1 METFHQLLVLSLPI
15 PVWQIVLFV
24 GLMTLFMIAHK
35 VKLCLVTSYVFILF
49 WLYYSFQGDLISVTR
64 GDYVLQA
71 VYDLFGFLLLGLSL
85 FAYFFLE
92 PSTEVLFK
100 SIEKRNAEI
109 AELKLKARE
118 AEKNAHGLKA
128 QVTET
133 QQSFQTRE
141 SDIKKALE
149 EELNAKINEIDQQL
163 SNKQSLLE
171 KRDGQIADL
180 QLKAKEAEE
189 RAKAFKTQ
197 VEENQRSF
205 GTRESEIKKTLEE
218 ALTAKIDQLEHR
230 LEDSEGLLEKRNM
243 EIADLK
249 LKAEE
254 AAKKAHALED
264 QVEEIQQ
271 GSRTE
276 ESTIKKKLEKKL
288 TAKIDQLENRL
299 EDSEGLLEKRN
310 KEIMDLK
317 LRAKETE
324 KNAHGLKTQVT
335 ETQQSFQTRE
345 SDIKKKLEEKL
356 NAKVSEF
363 EQRLKD
369 NESLLEKRNKEIMDL
384 KLRAK
389 ETEKNA
395 HGLKAQVTE
404 TQQSFQ
410 TRESD
415 IKKKLEEKLNAKVS
429 EFEQRLKDSESLL
442 EKRNKEIMDLKLRAK
457 EAEKNAYEVKSQA
470 KKERQDA
477 QAKNSNYKNSV
488 EQDVKNMIS
497 GLEKQ
502 IKILDEQLKEKDGLL
517 GLMAKRNWELA
528 DLKSKAEEK
537 VEILEAQSKPGQQAL
552 HTEESGTSFFSSHQ
566 NAKP

>member
-1 METFHQLLVLSLPI
+1 
-15 PVWQIVLFV
+15 
-24 GLMTLFMIAHK
+24 MTLFMIAHK

-218 ALTAKIDQLEHR
+218 ALTAKIDQLEH
-230 LEDSEGLLEKRNM
+230 
-243 EIADLK
+243 
-249 LKAEE
+249 
-254 AAKKAHALED
+254 
-264 QVEEIQQ
+264 
-271 GSRTE
+271 
-276 ESTIKKKLEKKL
+276 
-288 TAKIDQLENRL
+288 RL